1 MWGSGLNLVTTVI
14 GFGMSATFIVFVCT
28 RLLCSRIR
36 STDSR
41 ATPFDIELRSDID
54 QVRRRPVARPRA
66 LSRTLLIAKPKKLQ
80 RQRLICQQ
88 PEHSI
93 GGLEPVLVD
102 AIPTMKYK
110 LEAFSSREDAQ

>member
-1 MWGSGLNLVTTVI
+1 MNWHYLT
-14 GFGMSATFIVFVCT
+14 
-28 RLLCSRIR
+28 
-36 STDSR
+36 
-41 ATPFDIELRSDID
+41 IE
-54 QVRRRPVARPRA
+54 
-66 LSRTLLIAKPKKLQ
+66 
-80 RQRLICQQ
+80 RLICQQ